1 MQYPSEPGR
10 EPMRPRRGVLTAV
23 ALVLLGVFTSA
34 LFLVDRTYGY
44 AGLAAG
50 PDEGELSGVD
60 AVRVT
65 VVLKRIDTSSS
76 TAIGDVLVEPI
87 GTLTDGNGRFQRPAS
102 VELSTYRTDPITAS
116 PGRMPSVEER
126 RIAVTGTAVDYPFD
140 RYRMSFSVTPRS
152 ADGRAI
158 PATVIVVDS
167 VGSFAVKPVAQDSED
182 GALDVDLTAARTA
195 PSIAFAAFVML
206 LMFGL
211 AAAALTAA
219 YYVLTVHR
227 GLLFPACSMLAA
239 MLFALPPLRHQ
250 LPGDPA
256 PPTGSFIDFVA
267 FFPALAIVALSL
279 ISAVLGGFLVER
291 RAARAESG

>member
-1 MQYPSEPGR
+1 M
-10 EPMRPRRGVLTAV
+10 
-23 ALVLLGVFTSA
+23 ALLLLGVFTSA

-50 PDEGELSGVD
+50 PDESELNGVD

-76 TAIGDVLVEPI
+76 TAIADILVEPI
-87 GTLTDGNGRFQRPAS
+87 GTLTDGKGRFLRPAS
-102 VELSTYRTDPITAS
+102 VELSTYRTDPIAAS
-116 PGRMPSVEER
+116 AGRMPSVEER

-140 RYRMSFSVTPRS
+140 RYRMSFSVTPLS
-152 ADGRAI
+152 ADGRPI

-167 VGSFAVKPVAQDSED
+167 VGSFAVKPVAQTNDG

-195 PSIAFAAFVML
+195 PSIAFAGFVML

-211 AAAALTAA
+211 AGAALTAA
-219 YYVLTVHR
+219 YYVLAIHR
-227 GLLFPACSMLAA
+227 GLLFPACSMLAG

-279 ISAVLGGFLVER
+279 ISAVLGGYAIER
-291 RAARAESG
+291 RAARTESG